1 MRANI
6 VHPRAMATAFVLI
19 AALVSLNAK
28 AETETVD
35 GLVVRIGL
43 DTAGHAGKSPEA
55 HVAPLRIP
63 KSQSMQRL
71 VVSLSYAGNHE
82 RITDAR
88 VDVEVKNPPGQV
100 QKKALLHAVATA
112 PADYS
117 DFFRFDQSGQYL
129 ITVFVLRKGETDP
142 TEAVFAENVP

>member
-19 AALVSLNAK
+19 AALISLNAK

-43 DTAGHAGKSPEA
+43 DSAGHAGKSPGA
-55 HVAPLRIP
+55 SLRIP

-117 DFFRFDQSGQYL
+117 DFFRFDQSGAYL
-129 ITVFVLRKGETDP
+129 ITVFVLRKGENEP